1 MTAYYN
7 EFDPKAAAWLRE
19 LIKAGHIA
27 PGDVDERSIVDIRP
41 SDLIGYT
48 QCHFFAGIGVWSYA
62 LRRAGWPD
70 DRPVWT
76 GSCPCQPFSAAG
88 KGAGF
93 TDERHLWPHFH
104 WLIENCRPPVVFGE
118 QVASK
123 DGLGWLDLVQ
133 ADLEGSGYA
142 SGAVDTCAAG
152 FGAPH
157 IRQRLYWVAH
167 SDKSGSQGRCGV
179 PERTAERAV
188 GSSGLVDG
196 LADSAGVGRIGRWAG
211 GEGHKPGEI
220 ERSERLCY
228 AGGLAH
234 DNDDRRIATP
244 SAGFHN
250 SEHHAEPCG
259 GSSGLANADGRNPIA
274 ERQQRGGEQRFLAE
288 DGSPLREGCE
298 GARSELGGLAH
309 PELQQRPG
317 SAPGDY
323 EKGGRHEEPAEI
335 AGLRGHR
342 GSSPTNG
349 FWRDVD
355 WLFCRDRKWRPVEPG
370 TFPLAHGVAKRM
382 VVVCSCCKT
391 ETRWMSGASDEANP
405 VEVLQ
410 ILRFEDGTEKTAV
423 RRVGGIELFQQAP
436 VLQPTVFRFLTGEN
450 TQDERGSAYA
460 GAPGVP
466 EGFMQSLRRNRVST
480 GSPPRSESLQQCTK
494 QSGST
499 LYSLPSGGTRE
510 ADAAIYLRSLR
521 NLVRCQKSSEQ
532 KQDLFC
538 PVCEGIRS
546 HECRQEMVSRVSELR
561 GYGNAIVAPAAQAF
575 IEAYLETEIVA
586 ANDNY
591 LSRPDVALLA
601 S

>member
-27 PGDVDERSIVDIRP
+27 QGDVDERSIVDIRP

-142 SGAVDTCAAG
+142 SGTVDTCAAG

-167 SDKSGSQGRCGV
+167 AGLRQPEQFAGQGARSDDAESWRSSSRLAGRGHTDCLDDAFGSRLEGQRGGHPSEIGHRQGSVRPV
-179 PERTAERAV
+179 AEASEF
-188 GSSGLVDG
+188 GG
-196 LADSAGVGRIGRWAG
+196 LADSPSIGRVGRRSS
-211 GEGHKPGEI
+211 GESHEPGEI
-220 ERSERLCY
+220 ERSERFCD
-228 AGGLAH
+228 ARGLAY
-234 DNDDRRIATP
+234 DNDDGCAAPTVT
-244 SAGFHN
+244 GFHN
-250 SEHHAEPCG
+250 SEHHFEPCG
-259 GSSGLANADGRNPIA
+259 NP
-274 ERQQRGGEQRFLAE
+274 GGM
-288 DGSPLREGCE
+288 
-298 GARSELGGLAH
+298 AH

-317 SAPGDY
+317 SAPGYY

-335 AGLRGHR
+335 AGLRGDR
-342 GSSPTNG
+342 GPNPTNG
-349 FWRDVD
+349 HWRDAD
-355 WLFCRDRKWRPVEPG
+355 WLFCRDGKWRPVEPG
-370 TFPLAHGVAKRM
+370 TFPLAHGA
-382 VVVCSCCKT
+382 
-391 ETRWMSGASDEANP
+391 AA
-405 VEVLQ
+405 
-410 ILRFEDGTEKTAV
+410 
-423 RRVGGIELFQQAP
+423 RVG
-436 VLQPTVFRFLTGEN
+436 R
-450 TQDERGSAYA
+450 
-460 GAPGVP
+460 
-466 EGFMQSLRRNRVST
+466 
-480 GSPPRSESLQQCTK
+480 
-494 QSGST
+494 
-499 LYSLPSGGTRE
+499 
-510 ADAAIYLRSLR
+510 
-521 NLVRCQKSSEQ
+521 
-532 KQDLFC
+532 
-538 PVCEGIRS
+538 
-546 HECRQEMVSRVSELR
+546 LR

-575 IEAYLETEIVA
+575 IEAYLETGLVA
-586 ANDNY
+586 ANDND
-591 LSRPDVALLA
+591 LNRPAVALLA

>member
-27 PGDVDERSIVDIRP
+27 AGDVDERSIVDIRP

-104 WLIENCRPPVVFGE
+104 WLIENCRPPIVFGE

-157 IRQRLYWVAH
+157 IRQRLYWVANA
-167 SDKSGSQGRCGV
+167 DNAGSQGWFGM
-179 PERTAERAV
+179 PERAV
-188 GSSGLVDG
+188 ERIVRASGLADG
-196 LADSAGVGRIGRWAG
+196 LADSAGVGRVGRRAG
-211 GEGHKPGEI
+211 GEGHEPGEI
-220 ERSERLCY
+220 ERSERLCD
-228 AGGLAH
+228 AGGLA
-234 DNDDRRIATP
+234 DP
-244 SAGFHN
+244 G
-250 SEHHAEPCG
+250 SE
-259 GSSGLANADGRNPIA
+259 R
-274 ERQQRGGEQRFLAE
+274 RQQNA
-288 DGSPLREGCE
+288 GSPSGDENQNGPTRRD
-298 GARSELGGLAH
+298 RSEPDCDHVTSGYVEDSH
-309 PELQQRPG
+309 
-317 SAPGDY
+317 S
-323 EKGGRHEEPAEI
+323 I
-335 AGLRGHR
+335 
-342 GSSPTNG
+342 PTNG
-349 FWRDVD
+349 HWSDAD
-355 WLFCRDRKWRPVEPG
+355 WLFCRDGKWRPVEPG
-370 TFPLAHGVAKRM
+370 TFPLAHGAA
-382 VVVCSCCKT
+382 T
-391 ETRWMSGASDEANP
+391 
-405 VEVLQ
+405 
-410 ILRFEDGTEKTAV
+410 
-423 RRVGGIELFQQAP
+423 RVG
-436 VLQPTVFRFLTGEN
+436 R
-450 TQDERGSAYA
+450 
-460 GAPGVP
+460 
-466 EGFMQSLRRNRVST
+466 
-480 GSPPRSESLQQCTK
+480 
-494 QSGST
+494 
-499 LYSLPSGGTRE
+499 
-510 ADAAIYLRSLR
+510 
-521 NLVRCQKSSEQ
+521 
-532 KQDLFC
+532 
-538 PVCEGIRS
+538 
-546 HECRQEMVSRVSELR
+546 LR

-575 IEAYLETEIVA
+575 IEAYLETELVA

>member
-88 KGAGF
+88 KGEGF

-157 IRQRLYWVAH
+157 IRQRLYWVGKRLDDATSPRH
-167 SDKSGSQGRCGV
+167 DGQV
-179 PERTAERAV
+179 EEPERKTRHETRLRVSGA
-188 GSSGLVDG
+188 GSGLDG
-196 LADSAGVGRIGRWAG
+196 LADTNSRGSQSRAELRQSDDCFNDSTIDGMANSAGVGRIGRWAG
-211 GEGHKPGEI
+211 GSGHEPGEI
-220 ERSERLCY
+220 ERSERLCDVSGLVVADSCRAGEV
-228 AGGLAH
+228 AGGDPEAGEEAVRGTWPDDCTTVPLRTSTTRGLAY
-234 DNDDRRIATP
+234 DNDDGCFAPTIT
-244 SAGFHN
+244 GFHN
-250 SEHHAEPCG
+250 SEHHFEPCW
-259 GSSGLANADGRNPIA
+259 SA
-274 ERQQRGGEQRFLAE
+274 
-288 DGSPLREGCE
+288 
-298 GARSELGGLAH
+298 GGLAH

-342 GSSPTNG
+342 GPSPTNG
-349 FWRDVD
+349 HWRDAD
-355 WLFCRDRKWRPVEPG
+355 WLFCRDGKWRPVEPG
-370 TFPLAHGVAKRM
+370 TFPLAHGA
-382 VVVCSCCKT
+382 
-391 ETRWMSGASDEANP
+391 AA
-405 VEVLQ
+405 
-410 ILRFEDGTEKTAV
+410 
-423 RRVGGIELFQQAP
+423 RVG
-436 VLQPTVFRFLTGEN
+436 R
-450 TQDERGSAYA
+450 
-460 GAPGVP
+460 
-466 EGFMQSLRRNRVST
+466 
-480 GSPPRSESLQQCTK
+480 
-494 QSGST
+494 
-499 LYSLPSGGTRE
+499 
-510 ADAAIYLRSLR
+510 
-521 NLVRCQKSSEQ
+521 
-532 KQDLFC
+532 
-538 PVCEGIRS
+538 
-546 HECRQEMVSRVSELR
+546 LR

-575 IEAYLETEIVA
+575 IEAYLEIEITA
-586 ANDNY
+586 ANDNHCGVTF
-591 LSRPDVALLA
+591 RPAA
-601 S
+601 